1 MRLSINNMRKREEYL
16 KELIQEKENALR
28 EVPEG
33 FLKISYSH
41 GKPQYKLI
49 SGKEKKKELYI
60 HSNDIELVRKLAQK
74 TYDERVLKKAK
85 DEIQSISSLVEL
97 YEKGNCDD
105 VYDGFSVTRKS
116 LVTPIMIP
124 DDEFVRQWLDDD
136 YEGLGFEE
144 GSPEHYSERG
154 LRVRSKSEA
163 SIADKYD
170 GRGIPM
176 KFEKPLRLK
185 GYGTAYPDFTVLSV
199 RFRKVFIHEHMGMMD
214 DPVYA
219 EQNVKKIVAYEK
231 NGYFPGKNLILTFE
245 TKQQPFDPRLM
256 DDIIEQYLL

>member
-1 MRLSINNMRKREEYL
+1 MKLSLNNMRGREEYL
-16 KELIQEKENALR
+16 RKLIEDKTEALKNA
-28 EVPEG
+28 PDG
-33 FLKISYSH
+33 NLKVSYSH
-41 GKPQYKLI
+41 GKLQYKQYF
-49 SGKEKKKELYI
+49 GKDKKELYI
-60 HSNDIELVRKLAQK
+60 PAGKTELVRQLAQK
-74 TYDERVLKKAK
+74 AYDENVLKKAIREK
-85 DEIQSISSLVEL
+85 RNISSLVEL
-97 YEKGNCDD
+97 YERGNCDD
-105 VYDGFSVTRKS
+105 VFESLLEARKS

-170 GRGIPM
+170 GREIPM

>member
-1 MRLSINNMRKREEYL
+1 MKLSINNMRKREEYL
-16 KELIQEKENALR
+16 KELIQEKEDALK

-105 VYDGFSVTRKS
+105 IYDGFSVTRKS

-136 YEGLGFEE
+136 YEG
-144 GSPEHYSERG
+144 
-154 LRVRSKSEA
+154 
-163 SIADKYD
+163 
-170 GRGIPM
+170 
-176 KFEKPLRLK
+176 
-185 GYGTAYPDFTVLSV
+185 
-199 RFRKVFIHEHMGMMD
+199 
-214 DPVYA
+214 
-219 EQNVKKIVAYEK
+219 
-231 NGYFPGKNLILTFE
+231 
-245 TKQQPFDPRLM
+245 
-256 DDIIEQYLL
+256 